1 MLSSQIQ
8 NSTDI
13 YELLTHFKT
22 YTNSRA
28 QFLNAIG
35 LPNSCRDPFAEFS
48 EILVSKL
55 LPANLAESRVQRG
68 FDLIRPDGRLVQV
81 KYLSN
86 PAGKWINEHPIF
98 FPESVDE
105 YALVIYIA
113 LQVESVLV
121 FKRKTLSKVCVL
133 LGKRHPNQNLT
144 LQFTKRNYET
154 ILSNPALFEEL
165 GMEVYNLCGL

>member
-68 FDLIRPDGRLVQV
+68 FDLI
-81 KYLSN
+81 S
-86 PAGKWINEHPIF
+86 
-98 FPESVDE
+98 
-105 YALVIYIA
+105 
-113 LQVESVLV
+113 
-121 FKRKTLSKVCVL
+121 T
-133 LGKRHPNQNLT
+133 
-144 LQFTKRNYET
+144 
-154 ILSNPALFEEL
+154 
-165 GMEVYNLCGL
+165 